1 MIKTV
6 IIFQQAIHYA
16 LSHVHGIVLREGYDT
31 GPLSFISLYVEGRA
45 FVEGM
50 SVLPASLLRRWCGS
64 GEWIKINPFFKSLL
78 SNLLTV

>member
-16 LSHVHGIVLREGYDT
+16 LFRVYGIVLREGCDF
-31 GPLSFISLYVEGRA
+31 GPLSFISLSIKGRA
-45 FVEGM
+45 LMKGM
-50 SVLPASLLRRWCGS
+50 SVLPAPALKRQCGS

-78 SNLLTV
+78 CNLLTI